1 MNRQRLKLSHAGAM
15 GCLAFALIIGLSG
28 CFLTNEPPIAA
39 FWFAPELPNTGESVQ
54 FIGTNS
60 IDPDAASGTGIE
72 LYEWSFGDGGSA
84 VGETVSHQYASAGTY
99 SVTLTVTDSD
109 GSEGTATE
117 TITISAAIANPPTA
131 NFEYSPSPAEAGEA
145 VTFNAESS
153 FDPASMRIE
162 PKAIVTYGWD
172 FGDGS
177 TGSGSV
183 VSRVYAQAGPFVV
196 VLTVRDESG
205 ANDTAQRTL
214 VVVEPSGGSI
224 VGQPPVARFSISPP
238 LPEEEE
244 VVTFSAETSYDPS
257 AVRAKAITV
266 YHWNFGDDSSATGE
280 TVTHA
285 FSEAGTYMIV
295 LTVTDNSGSQ
305 DTEQKS
311 LTVTASG
318 DPVIPPP
325 PPPPG

>member
-1 MNRQRLKLSHAGAM
+1 M

-28 CFLTNEPPIAA
+28 CFLTNETPIAA

-60 IDPDAASGTGIE
+60 IDPDAVSGTGIE
-72 LYEWSFGDGGSA
+72 IYEWNFGDGGSA
-84 VGETVSHQYASAGTY
+84 AGETVSHHYTSAGTY
-99 SVTLTVTDSD
+99 SVTLTVSD
-109 GSEGTATE
+109 SEGSAGTVTKN
-117 TITISAAIANPPTA
+117 ITISATIANPPTA
-131 NFEYSPSPAEAGEA
+131 NFEYSPSPPAIGET

-153 FDPASMRIE
+153 YDPTAIRIA
-162 PKAIVTYGWD
+162 PKAIATYDWN

-177 TGSGSV
+177 TGSGSI
-183 VSRVYAQAGPFVV
+183 VSHVYAQAGPFVV
-196 VLTVRDESG
+196 VLTVRDDSG
-205 ANDTAQRTL
+205 ANDTMQRTL
-214 VVVEPSGGSI
+214 VVVEPSGGGS

-311 LTVTASG
+311 LTVTESG
-318 DPVIPPP
+318 GPVIPPP

>member
-1 MNRQRLKLSHAGAM
+1 MNRQRLKLSQAGAI
-15 GCLAFALIIGLSG
+15 GCLAVALIMSLSG
-28 CFLTNEPPIAA
+28 CFLTNDSPIAA
-39 FWFAPELPNTGESVQ
+39 FWFAPGLPNTGEDVQ

-72 LYEWSFGDGGSA
+72 LYEWSFGDGATA

-99 SVTLTVTDSD
+99 SVTLTVSDSD
-109 GSEGTATE
+109 GSEGTE
-117 TITISAAIANPPTA
+117 TRTIAISAAIANPPTA
-131 NFEYSPSPAEAGEA
+131 NFEYSPSPPEAGEV

-153 FDPASMRIE
+153 YDPASMRIE
-162 PKAIVTYGWD
+162 PKAIVSYGWD

-177 TGSGSV
+177 TGSGSI
-183 VSRVYAQAGPFVV
+183 VSHVYAQAGPYVV
-196 VLTVRDESG
+196 VLTVRDESD
-205 ANDTAQRTL
+205 ANDTEQRTI
-214 VVVEPSGGSI
+214 VVVEPGGSN
-224 VGQPPVARFSISPP
+224 VGAPPVARFSISPQ

-257 AVRAKAITV
+257 AVHTKSIAA
-266 YHWNFGDDSSATGE
+266 YHWDFGDDSSATGK

-285 FSEAGTYMIV
+285 YPAAGEYVIV

-305 DTEQKS
+305 DTEQKT
-311 LTVTASG
+311 LIVTESG
-318 DPVIPPP
+318 GPVIPPP